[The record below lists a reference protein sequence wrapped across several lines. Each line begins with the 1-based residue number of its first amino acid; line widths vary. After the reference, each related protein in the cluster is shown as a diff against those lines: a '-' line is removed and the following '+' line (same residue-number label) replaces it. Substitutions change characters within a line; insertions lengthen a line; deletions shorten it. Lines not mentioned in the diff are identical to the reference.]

1 MAAKRQSESG
11 SKTLKEQGV
20 EWMSAGNELIKRE
33 VLRAEKNA
41 FIFRLFLVLAGYV
54 GTTLWLN
61 AIRQNAALW
70 FVWVLIVPQLLLFF
84 SIFVVCSMRA
94 NQCGHRHAIWLFC
107 ILAAASRV
115 NDWEL
120 VLIPAMVVTMLVLS
134 ERNRKA
140 SDQGLRARAE
150 KEMRTLGLS
159 PDEVEIVQE
168 GLRSGNR
175 DAAIQRLAEIQEQRR
190 VDLLAA
196 GVDVRA
202 MTPEI
207 GRDFK
212 WTDIV
217 RHVFRVLEFDRAGTI
232 IGPGDTVKA
241 ASSLKP
247 YGYLLAESPIFNQPV
262 RLPICH
268 RDDFLLIARY
278 FDEWTARL
286 VDDPELLAFPV
297 NEVTELLVTYVPKHK
312 LPMGLGGIS
321 HVLHYVITPRGTL
334 DRYYEVGND
343 MHMSSPAP
351 EKIFGAFV
359 WDEVR
364 VQVNRHPEI

>member
-1 MAAKRQSESG
+1 
-11 SKTLKEQGV
+11 
-20 EWMSAGNELIKRE
+20 MSAGNELIKRE

-61 AIRQNAALW
+61 AIRQSAALW
-70 FVWVLIVPQLLLFF
+70 FVWVLIVPQLLFYL

-94 NQCGHRHAIWLFC
+94 KQCGYRHAFWLILVPC
-107 ILAAASRV
+107 IASRV

-120 VLIPAMVVTMLVLS
+120 VLIPATVVIMLVLS
-134 ERNRKA
+134 ERNQKISA
-140 SDQGLRARAE
+140 QGLRARAE

-159 PDEVEIVQE
+159 PDEVESVLE
-168 GLRSGNR
+168 ELRSGNQ
-175 DAAIQRLAEIQEQRR
+175 DAVLQRLAEIQEQQRAG
-190 VDLLAA
+190 LLAA

-207 GRDFK
+207 GRDIE

-217 RHVFRVLEFDRAGTI
+217 RHVFRVLEFDRGGTI

-241 ASSLKP
+241 SSLFKP
-247 YGYLLAESPIFNQPV
+247 YGYLLAESPILNQPV
-262 RLPICH
+262 RLPIVH
-268 RDDFLLIARY
+268 RDDFLL
-278 FDEWTARL
+278 TAR
-286 VDDPELLAFPV
+286 VFDSPELLEAV
-297 NEVTELLVTYVPKHK
+297 KGAETELLVTYVPKHK
-312 LPMGLGGIS
+312 LPRGLAGGL
-321 HVLHYVITPRGTL
+321 HPLHYVITPRGTL

-343 MHMSSPAP
+343 MHMGSPAP

-364 VQVNRHPEI
+364 VQFNRHPEI